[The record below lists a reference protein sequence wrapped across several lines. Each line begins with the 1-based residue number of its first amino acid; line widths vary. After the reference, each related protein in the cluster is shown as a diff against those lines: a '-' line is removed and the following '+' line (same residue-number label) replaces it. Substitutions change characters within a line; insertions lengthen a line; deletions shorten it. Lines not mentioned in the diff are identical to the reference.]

1 MFFRTFKN
9 LSDNFIWET
18 YISTF
23 VASGDSI
30 LIKYFNML
38 FMTVRN
44 LKYHLP
50 LGMIDVILLTLSV
63 KFRN

>member
-38 FMTVRN
+38 FMNVRN

>member
-38 FMTVRN
+38 FMNVRN

-50 LGMIDVILLTLSV
+50 LGMTDVILLTLSV